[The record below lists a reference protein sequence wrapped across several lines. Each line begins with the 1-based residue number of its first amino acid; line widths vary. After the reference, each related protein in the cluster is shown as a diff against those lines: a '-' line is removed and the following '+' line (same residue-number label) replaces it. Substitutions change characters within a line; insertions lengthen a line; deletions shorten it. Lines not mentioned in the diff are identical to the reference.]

1 MNAARVSR
9 CSGTAKLRSR
19 MGVPASRQLRRS
31 RAGHTLRD
39 KSCRASQPSTSSSAA
54 HTTRAAKAAQP
65 SNSSEPSSKPRL
77 RIEKIME
84 NLLCFFTTHIMI
96 AYSAARGKERKVKT
110 HFDKKCAN
118 FLERG
123 LDSAAVPRYTL
134 GQKVRFRAGCNSPL
148 AVKSATTRKGA
159 DPVQLRDQ
167 RYSPDARNGRQIAS
181 VRPVAVFGCSRALFG
196 LSFRFNPARKGL
208 SEQI

>member
-31 RAGHTLRD
+31 RAGNTLRD
-39 KSCRASQPSTSSSAA
+39 KSCRASQPSASSSAA

-65 SNSSEPSSKPRL
+65 SSSSEPSSKPRL

-118 FLERG
+118 FSKRG

-148 AVKSATTRKGA
+148 AVQSATGRLWFQARPLTR
-159 DPVQLRDQ
+159 
-167 RYSPDARNGRQIAS
+167 
-181 VRPVAVFGCSRALFG
+181 
-196 LSFRFNPARKGL
+196 
-208 SEQI
+208 

>member
-1 MNAARVSR
+1 
-9 CSGTAKLRSR
+9 
-19 MGVPASRQLRRS
+19 
-31 RAGHTLRD
+31 
-39 KSCRASQPSTSSSAA
+39 
-54 HTTRAAKAAQP
+54 
-65 SNSSEPSSKPRL
+65 
-77 RIEKIME
+77 ME

-96 AYSAARGKERKVKT
+96 AYSAARGKERTVKT

-118 FLERG
+118 FSKRG

-181 VRPVAVFGCSRALFG
+181 VRPVAVFIAAGRFLVC
-196 LSFRFNPARKGL
+196 LSGSIQREKGFPNKFERGIHPRGGQL
-208 SEQI
+208 P